1 MKRSH
6 SIHMLSIQID
16 TKSFELVKSKLSHS
30 IHMSS
35 IQIDTKNF
43 ELVKSKLIGQIK
55 IESFHWH
62 VEHSNWY

>member
-1 MKRSH
+1 M
-6 SIHMLSIQID
+6 
-16 TKSFELVKSKLSHS
+16 SHS

-55 IESFHWH
+55 IESFQFIQIDTKKTNQNELFRSH
-62 VEHSNWY
+62 VEHSN